1 MAAGAS
7 SNRTGSPFNKRG
19 NQMRVGFAG
28 LGRMGNHMARN
39 LVAAGHDVAV
49 WTRNPKTLTQF
60 CQDTGTAAAGS
71 PTDLA
76 SRAEVV
82 VTMLADDSASQAV
95 YLGVDGLFST
105 PGGAQIFLEM
115 STISPAHL
123 AHLQTQAGTRLL
135 IDAPVSG
142 ATQAAKDAMLMIMA
156 GANEAQIAPIAPLF
170 NAMGKQ
176 TIALGRQGA
185 GSVMKLA
192 INAVIH
198 GLNQSASEALNLA
211 VAAGID
217 LPLAYDALEA
227 SAACAPML
235 SYRRDQYLDEAN
247 QEVSFTVA
255 LAEKDMRLVTELA
268 EKLGV
273 QAPQAAL
280 TRDTLQN
287 ASHAGFD
294 AHDMASIIHYLRE
307 ETP

>member
-1 MAAGAS
+1 
-7 SNRTGSPFNKRG
+7 
-19 NQMRVGFAG
+19 
-28 LGRMGNHMARN
+28 
-39 LVAAGHDVAV
+39 
-49 WTRNPKTLTQF
+49 
-60 CQDTGTAAAGS
+60 
-71 PTDLA
+71 
-76 SRAEVV
+76 
-82 VTMLADDSASQAV
+82 
-95 YLGVDGLFST
+95 
-105 PGGAQIFLEM
+105 
-115 STISPAHL
+115 
-123 AHLQTQAGTRLL
+123 
-135 IDAPVSG
+135 
-142 ATQAAKDAMLMIMA
+142 
-156 GANEAQIAPIAPLF
+156 
-170 NAMGKQ
+170 
-176 TIALGRQGA
+176 
-185 GSVMKLA
+185 MKLA

-255 LAEKDMRLVTELA
+255 LAEKDMRLVTELV
-268 EKLGV
+268 EKFGV